1 MLLSRLQKISQNYYI
16 FEIILMTN
24 IFSIDYTVFSTKFFF
39 GKKITHT
46 TKFSTSD
53 PLTVGNFIKAA
64 SIQDGPTIPV
74 TGLR

>member
-1 MLLSRLQKISQNYYI
+1 
-16 FEIILMTN
+16 MTN